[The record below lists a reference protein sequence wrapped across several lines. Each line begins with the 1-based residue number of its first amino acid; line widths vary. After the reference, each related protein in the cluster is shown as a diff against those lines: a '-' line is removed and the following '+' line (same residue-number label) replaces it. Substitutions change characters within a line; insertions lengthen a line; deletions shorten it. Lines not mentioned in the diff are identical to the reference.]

1 LRPLAA
7 LAALALARAVLA
19 EEPLPPPP
27 RDPWAAPPPSR
38 RPAEPPPRRPAY
50 EREETTLGPQVA
62 PAGFQAGTLRAE
74 PGVSPWRGAVATGL
88 AVKLGGIRITSDH
101 PNPKLLLYFGGQAD
115 GAWGE
120 GFRRAAR
127 PRLRMFTGGEEHLYA
142 PSDGDVEAA
151 FLLGPDE
158 LRFVALRGEVT
169 RAPGLG
175 LDALVQAGTLP
186 SFDGSLSLAGDMMR
200 LTYLVAPV
208 EAVWVQYAGGA
219 HLGRTAPAPT
229 ESNRFSAATGARLR
243 WSALR
248 PPMFVAS
255 LQADLVKLWNQPDL
269 LASGEGTLGVEAL
282 RRTALFDVG
291 VRWNH
296 FTRRGRLPGS
306 TERESEV
313 LLLVLASL
321 AL

>member
-7 LAALALARAVLA
+7 LLALALARATLA

-27 RDPWAAPPPSR
+27 RDPWTAPPPSR
-38 RPAEPPPRRPAY
+38 RPAEAAPHRPV
-50 EREETTLGPQVA
+50 RDDTPLGPQVA
-62 PAGFQAGTLRAE
+62 PAGFQAAAVRAE
-74 PGVSPWRGAVATGL
+74 AGASPWRGAVATGL
-88 AVKLGGIRITSDH
+88 AVKLGGIRITNEH
-101 PNPKLLLYFGGQAD
+101 PNPRLLLYFGGQAD
-115 GAWGE
+115 GAWGD

-127 PRLRMFTGGEEHLYA
+127 LRARIFTGGEEHLYL
-142 PSDGDVEAA
+142 PSDGDLEAV
-151 FLLGPDE
+151 FMLGPDE
-158 LRFVALRGEVT
+158 LRFVMLRGEVT

-186 SFDGSLSLAGDMMR
+186 AFDGTLSLAGDVMR
-200 LTYLVAPV
+200 LSYLVAPV
-208 EAVWVQYAGGA
+208 EAVWVQYSGGA

-229 ESNRFSAATGARLR
+229 ESNRFSAATAARVR
-243 WSALR
+243 WSAFL

-269 LASGEGTLGVEAL
+269 LASGEGTLGVETL

-296 FTRRGRLPGS
+296 FTRRGRLPNS
-306 TERESEV
+306 SERESEV